1 MGRSTRKGRGSAAVT
16 NEEFIECIGRA
27 AVKEY
32 TRFKVLPSLT
42 VAQAILESN
51 WGRSGL
57 SQKAH
62 NYFGMKAGSGWKGA
76 TYSEKTQE
84 QTPAGKPFTVNAD
97 FRAYPNLQAGIRG
110 YYVFLQY
117 PRYHNLKGVTDYK
130 EACRLIRADGWA
142 TDVKY
147 TDKLIGLIEKYGL
160 ARFDEEVLEVV
171 EKDEIIVKRKDGSSE
186 KIRLDMIRKDGH
198 VYPYLRGLAEPLG
211 YRISSQG
218 RVPVLIEE

>member
-1 MGRSTRKGRGSAAVT
+1 M
-16 NEEFIECIGRA
+16 
-27 AVKEY
+27 
-32 TRFKVLPSLT
+32 
-42 VAQAILESN
+42 
-51 WGRSGL
+51 
-57 SQKAH
+57 
-62 NYFGMKAGSGWKGA
+62 
-76 TYSEKTQE
+76 
-84 QTPAGKPFTVNAD
+84 
-97 FRAYPNLQAGIRG
+97 
-110 YYVFLQY
+110 
-117 PRYHNLKGVTDYK
+117 
-130 EACRLIRADGWA
+130 
-142 TDVKY
+142 KY

>member
-1 MGRSTRKGRGSAAVT
+1 
-16 NEEFIECIGRA
+16 
-27 AVKEY
+27 
-32 TRFKVLPSLT
+32 
-42 VAQAILESN
+42 
-51 WGRSGL
+51 
-57 SQKAH
+57 
-62 NYFGMKAGSGWKGA
+62 MKAGSGWKGA

-171 EKDEIIVKRKDGSSE
+171 EK
-186 KIRLDMIRKDGH
+186 
-198 VYPYLRGLAEPLG
+198 EPCQYIL
-211 YRISSQG
+211 
-218 RVPVLIEE
+218 